1 MTPAARWIPI
11 IGALRGYNSARLRAD
26 LVAGVSVCVV
36 MIPSVLA
43 YAELAGLPPQHGLY
57 AALAGMIGYA
67 LFASSR
73 QVIAG
78 PDAAIT
84 LLVASTIGP
93 LVAGDASRAVSLAAL
108 VALLGGA
115 IILLAAV
122 FRIGVVADLLSKP
135 VLVGYMS
142 GAALILVFT
151 QLETLLGIE
160 VAARGFF
167 PILRELF
174 GRLGETHWLTLVLG
188 VGFIAILQALRRI
201 SPKVPGALVVCSVA
215 VGLSLALDLPARG
228 VKVVGEMAQGLPRPG
243 LPAVSL
249 DDIRTLLPGALAI
262 ALLTFPDCILI
273 ARAFGAKNRY
283 EIRPNQEL
291 LALSVA
297 NFAAGLFSGF
307 SVGASTSRT
316 LTNDATGG
324 KSQMVSLVAAGLL
337 IAFLLVLTPTIGPLP
352 TVALAAILI
361 SSGIGLIEVHAYR
374 MFFRISP
381 GSAGLA
387 FLVASGVLVV
397 GVIPAILVGVGLSL
411 CYLLARLAHPT
422 DAVLQEVPGTGRF
435 HDVGANVRSHTVP
448 GLIAYRFY
456 APLFFPNA
464 DHFARRIRS
473 LVAESPQPV
482 KWVLVDVQAVT
493 DIDVSGAEVIQ
504 RLAEDLEAQGVAL
517 RFARANRPLREVVER
532 IGLGQNLRRE
542 WLFPSVH
549 AAVEAFRSQE
559 SAGAHAPGS
568 ES

>member
-1 MTPAARWIPI
+1 MTSAARYIPL
-11 IGALRGYNSARLRAD
+11 IGALRGYKVAWLRAD

-57 AALAGMIGYA
+57 AALAAMIGYA

-84 LLVASTIGP
+84 LLVAAAIGP
-93 LVAGDASRAVSLAAL
+93 LVAGDPSRAASLAAL

-122 FRIGVVADLLSKP
+122 FRVGAVADLLSKS

-142 GAALILVFT
+142 GAALILVST
-151 QLETLLGIE
+151 QLEKLFGIE
-160 VAARGFF
+160 VVARGFF
-167 PILRELF
+167 PMLWELST
-174 GRLGETHWLTLVLG
+174 RLDETHRLTLVLG
-188 VGFIAILQALRRI
+188 AGFIAILEALRRV
-201 SPKVPGALVVCSVA
+201 SPKIPGALVICVVA
-215 VGLSLALDLPARG
+215 VVISLVFDLPSRG
-228 VKVVGEMAQGLPRPG
+228 VRVVGEVARGLPRPG
-243 LPAVSL
+243 LPMTSL
-249 DDIRTLLPGALAI
+249 DDLRTVLPAALAV
-262 ALLTFPDCILI
+262 ALLTFPDSILL

-291 LALSVA
+291 VALAVA
-297 NFAAGLFSGF
+297 NFAAGLFQGF
-307 SVGASTSRT
+307 SVGGSQSRT
-316 LTNDATGG
+316 VINDATGG
-324 KSQMVSLVAAGLL
+324 KSQIVSLVATGLL
-337 IAFLLVLTPTIGPLP
+337 MAFLLVLTPAIEPLP
-352 TVALAAILI
+352 TVALGAILI
-361 SSGIGLIEVHAYR
+361 SGGIHLVEVHAYR
-374 MFFRISP
+374 TFFRISP

-387 FLVASGVLVV
+387 LIVAASVLIV

-411 CYLLARLAHPT
+411 CYLLARLSHPT

-435 HDVGANVRSHTVP
+435 HDLGAEFQSHTVP

-456 APLFFPNA
+456 APLLFPNA
-464 DHFARRIRS
+464 EHFARRIRS
-473 LVAESPQPV
+473 LVAQSRQPV

-493 DIDVSGAEVIQ
+493 EIDVSGAEVIQ
-504 RLAEDLEAQGVAL
+504 LLAEDLAAQGVAL

-532 IGLGQNLRRE
+532 LGLGEHLPKE

-559 SAGAHAPGS
+559 SAGADTPTNEA
-568 ES
+568 